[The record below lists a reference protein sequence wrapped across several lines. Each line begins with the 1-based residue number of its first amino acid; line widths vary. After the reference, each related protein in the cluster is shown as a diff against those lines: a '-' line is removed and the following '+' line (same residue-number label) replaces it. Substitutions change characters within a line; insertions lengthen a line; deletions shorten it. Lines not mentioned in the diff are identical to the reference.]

1 MTIASIC
8 THLLKHK
15 LATACESA
23 SMRLDRSRCVL
34 VEVICDYGIPDVDAC
49 VGPDRETTI
58 ETDANCLV
66 CQTALETSKIWTP
79 FHNSWH
85 HKGPTIMA
93 RDCNDIAPWDIE
105 RRHFRVKISSY
116 AGRPRQLAK
125 TYGSG
130 RINKN
135 SFGWPGDHASKM
147 AGHEID
153 RFEGPAVLEYL
164 GTNRSVRAGQPIVIG
179 GRKIWRTRRHISEPI
194 KTRSVTLIQPD
205 LCGTAPFQKPL
216 RISHSRRLPEFV
228 PFRLSGARRS
238 TLSSPFSPCSPN
250 TTAVSIPSWNVTRT
264 IIRSD
269 RKWPTSRVA
278 MRVPSRCPTVQVSA
292 SDIDLATRK
301 EFRMKDA

>member
-15 LATACESA
+15 LATAYESA

-34 VEVICDYGIPDVDAC
+34 VEVICDYGIPDIDAR

-66 CQTALETSKIWTP
+66 CQTALETNKIWTL

-125 TYGSG
+125 TYDAG

-135 SFGWPGDHASKM
+135 SSGRRGDNASKM

-153 RFEGPAVLEYL
+153 RFEGSAVLEYV
-164 GTNRSVRAGQPIVIG
+164 GSNHSVRAGQPIVIA
-179 GRKIWRTRRHISEPI
+179 GREIWRPRRHIS
-194 KTRSVTLIQPD
+194 TL
-205 LCGTAPFQKPL
+205 
-216 RISHSRRLPEFV
+216 LPA
-228 PFRLSGARRS
+228 RNSG
-238 TLSSPFSPCSPN
+238 
-250 TTAVSIPSWNVTRT
+250 
-264 IIRSD
+264 
-269 RKWPTSRVA
+269 
-278 MRVPSRCPTVQVSA
+278 
-292 SDIDLATRK
+292 
-301 EFRMKDA
+301 